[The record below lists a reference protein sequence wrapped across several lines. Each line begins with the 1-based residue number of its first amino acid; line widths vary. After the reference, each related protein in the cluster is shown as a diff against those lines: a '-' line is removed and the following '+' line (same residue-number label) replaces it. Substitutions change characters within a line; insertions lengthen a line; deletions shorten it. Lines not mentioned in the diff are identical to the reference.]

1 MSTTLGADFRTPT
14 FWQRLAFIIA
24 ITLAG
29 TFLYSVGV
37 NAFLVP
43 HQFLS
48 GGLTGIAMVLY
59 YLTGFPIG
67 MANLLMNIPILI
79 LSLKFMGKFY
89 TVITIL
95 GTVCCSV
102 FIDLTAFLADYNVV
116 KDPLVAAISGGV
128 VLGISMGILYRY
140 NSNTGGLDVVG
151 AILKKYYNLEF
162 KKKRLIIGL
171 ALTGI
176 GLLVSEIKNRKK
188 LGMLT
193 ERLNNTEDFLE
204 DLEEKTWSLN
214 RSMKEIAKSHNSL
227 IKMRIGDYEDFDE
240 RFYEIE
246 DEIATIYSHLE
257 ELNKLKK
264 NRKDVSKD
272 LAILNN
278 DPNEFGDNTGE
289 SEEE

>member
-1 MSTTLGADFRTPT
+1 ME
-14 FWQRLAFIIA
+14 I
-24 ITLAG
+24 
-29 TFLYSVGV
+29 
-37 NAFLVP
+37 
-43 HQFLS
+43 
-48 GGLTGIAMVLY
+48 
-59 YLTGFPIG
+59 
-67 MANLLMNIPILI
+67 
-79 LSLKFMGKFY
+79 
-89 TVITIL
+89 
-95 GTVCCSV
+95 
-102 FIDLTAFLADYNVV
+102 
-116 KDPLVAAISGGV
+116 
-128 VLGISMGILYRY
+128 
-140 NSNTGGLDVVG
+140 
-151 AILKKYYNLEF
+151 KKE
-162 KKKRLIIGL
+162 KLIIGL
-171 ALTGI
+171 ALTGA
-176 GLLVSEIKNRKK
+176 GLLVSEIKNKKK

-193 ERLNNTEDFLE
+193 QRLNNTEDFLE